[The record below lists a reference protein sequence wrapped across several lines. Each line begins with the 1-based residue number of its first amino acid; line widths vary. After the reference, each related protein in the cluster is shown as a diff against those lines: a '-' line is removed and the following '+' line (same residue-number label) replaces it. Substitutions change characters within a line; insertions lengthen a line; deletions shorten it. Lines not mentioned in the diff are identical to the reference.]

1 MNELMINTLT
11 EGYFKNLW
19 SLETRAAVTGKV
31 KEGALDK
38 RPCGLAVKDEPDVTR
53 RGKAGRASAFPPA
66 GTADA
71 EAQGRGTCMC
81 VGSCR
86 CSVRLVCKMERDRR

>member
-19 SLETRAAVTGKV
+19 SPEKRAAVTGKV

-38 RPCGLAVKDEPDVTR
+38 GPLGLAMKEEQDVTR
-53 RGKAGRASAFPPA
+53 RGKEGRA
-66 GTADA
+66 
-71 EAQGRGTCMC
+71 
-81 VGSCR
+81 
-86 CSVRLVCKMERDRR
+86 